1 MRLKLLFQKKKDIF
15 KNKTKKEQLSALTSR
30 CNTADYGGLL
40 WTAIN
45 RCRLWWTAVYCRYI
59 ISTLVLLLGRRETQC
74 HPRSR
79 CVEPERKPASRVVSD
94 VQFPTARPS
103 SCAQSRENVNR
114 WRGLFLRM
122 QKRGVLPSC
131 TGGSWSPD
139 RGTGLY
145 GRPLLSVCGHD
156 RRLPRP
162 IREVL
167 AELWSRAPATE
178 GVFRK
183 PGNAK
188 RLSEIKARLEA
199 GEDLEAEA
207 QPVLLLAALLKDFLR
222 QLPDGLLGVP
232 LYPAW
237 MSAMEKEEA
246 QRCSEL
252 RQVSDRLP
260 KANVHLLQCLLL
272 VLRHIS
278 RSADANKMDARNL
291 AVCISPNLLP
301 VEPLSLEKVEKVTA
315 LTQFLIENCGEIFGD
330 GPQTLAVDPAEEDR
344 LADSTDS
351 LSSHGQDSAYDSADP
366 EAEADPAADRPPS
379 PAAAQE
385 MAAATPSR
393 PALLRRAPPPGPARV
408 PPALGARHAPLGRH
422 AHAAV
427 ARPGRRG
434 GDRPSGPAALAS
446 RCQLRSPV
454 MYNN

>member
-1 MRLKLLFQKKKDIF
+1 
-15 KNKTKKEQLSALTSR
+15 
-30 CNTADYGGLL
+30 
-40 WTAIN
+40 
-45 RCRLWWTAVYCRYI
+45 
-59 ISTLVLLLGRRETQC
+59 
-74 HPRSR
+74 
-79 CVEPERKPASRVVSD
+79 
-94 VQFPTARPS
+94 
-103 SCAQSRENVNR
+103 
-114 WRGLFLRM
+114 M

-139 RGTGLY
+139 RETGLY

-188 RLSEIKARLEA
+188 RLSEIKARLDA
-199 GEDLEAEA
+199 GEDLDAEA

-222 QLPDGLLGVP
+222 QLPDGLLGAL

-260 KANVHLLQCLLL
+260 KANVHLLQFLLL

-301 VEPLSLEKVEKVTA
+301 VEPLSLDKVEKVAA

-330 GPQTLAVDPAEEDR
+330 GPQTLAGDPAEEDR

-385 MAAATPSR
+385 MAVATPSR
-393 PALLRRAPPPGPARV
+393 RPSC
-408 PPALGARHAPLGRH
+408 GASR
-422 AHAAV
+422 
-427 ARPGRRG
+427 RPGRPVCRRRSEPAKQAPSPSCRHLPQRLEPAMLHSASMDTLLTFAQGDEGVQPLAKQASYDSFLCPPG
-434 GDRPSGPAALAS
+434 G
-446 RCQLRSPV
+446 Q
-454 MYNN
+454 

>member
-1 MRLKLLFQKKKDIF
+1 
-15 KNKTKKEQLSALTSR
+15 
-30 CNTADYGGLL
+30 
-40 WTAIN
+40 
-45 RCRLWWTAVYCRYI
+45 
-59 ISTLVLLLGRRETQC
+59 
-74 HPRSR
+74 
-79 CVEPERKPASRVVSD
+79 
-94 VQFPTARPS
+94 
-103 SCAQSRENVNR
+103 
-114 WRGLFLRM
+114 M

-199 GEDLEAEA
+199 GEDLDAEA

-330 GPQTLAVDPAEEDR
+330 GPQTLAADPAEEDR

-393 PALLRRAPPPGPARV
+393 RPSCGAPRRPGRPVCRRRSEPAMLRSAGMRTLLSLARGDEADRPARPLAKQVSHDSFLLPGRGPAAAPPPPL
-408 PPALGARHAPLGRH
+408 PLNSDSSPCSDSSPHPLGSSPCSDSSPCTGSSPLAERSPCD
-422 AHAAV
+422 AS
-427 ARPGRRG
+427 
-434 GDRPSGPAALAS
+434 GDRTLVLSSYALSPKS
-446 RCQLRSPV
+446 RPQGYNVPTPGGGVKRRSRSVRREDRRTTPCHRSSQ
-454 MYNN
+454 